1 MEIKA
6 ELIFPAELKNEA
18 LICNLC
24 KQFDIIVNI
33 VEASFSTNTGWA
45 ILIFKGSEGVLKKSL
60 AYLKD
65 KGVKFEDVET
75 TP

>member
-45 ILIFKGSEGVLKKSL
+45 ILIFKGSEGELKKSL

-65 KGVKFEDVET
+65 KGVKFEDIET